1 MRFVLS
7 NRAARDLAVGGSTRV
22 SGMRGERH
30 GGPTGHGTTTLPRA
44 RTAAPQPI
52 SLCEPGRLLLL
63 PPRAP
68 PPPDLVERPGGGRGE
83 MSLGWRPRQGL
94 GPAAI
99 EFDDDR
105 EEEREASM
113 AWTVPV
119 VRLRPH
125 RHLPRPT
132 QICGHGVLRAP
143 PDPRGGRGCRRREH
157 VKEVRGSW
165 AGPPARLPFFLATT
179 ADGSEQLRA
188 SLGPGRI
195 HLFFYFFLES
205 LPVTFSSVKLV
216 FFFSLLLFISVV
228 EPRKLIQIPCSFVCT
243 WLLI

>member
-1 MRFVLS
+1 MDPRRPVFLH
-7 NRAARDLAVGGSTRV
+7 RRDN
-22 SGMRGERH
+22 H
-30 GGPTGHGTTTLPRA
+30 GGKEKKKPTRLFPREP
-44 RTAAPQPI
+44 APL
-52 SLCEPGRLLLL
+52 SS
-63 PPRAP
+63 
-68 PPPDLVERPGGGRGE
+68 RGE

-216 FFFSLLLFISVV
+216 FFLSAAFHFG
-228 EPRKLIQIPCSFVCT
+228 C
-243 WLLI
+243 